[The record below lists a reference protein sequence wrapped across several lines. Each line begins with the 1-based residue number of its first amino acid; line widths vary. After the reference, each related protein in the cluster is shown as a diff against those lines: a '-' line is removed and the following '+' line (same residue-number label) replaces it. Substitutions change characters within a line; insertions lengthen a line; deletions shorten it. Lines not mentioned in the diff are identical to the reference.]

1 MAELLATIS
10 LGVVGFFVGSLLFAR
25 VGRWIATMCEISKG
39 PGGAAKGVRLGSAAF
54 LADGPWL
61 LFSVIFAGAYLRSEP
76 WALAVFI
83 GIVVAIAFFSAY
95 AIFLARKARL
105 SGPRNVA

>member
-39 PGGAAKGVRLGSAAF
+39 PGGAAKAF
-54 LADGPWL
+54 G
-61 LFSVIFAGAYLRSEP
+61 
-76 WALAVFI
+76 
-83 GIVVAIAFFSAY
+83 
-95 AIFLARKARL
+95 
-105 SGPRNVA
+105 